1 MLNSFLLEIKKE
13 YQTNMEG
20 RWREYVICVEKS
32 QIWKADLCI
41 KKNFSI
47 DTLKILPPAGGV
59 HSGMPNAPARF
70 SSF

>member
-41 KKNFSI
+41 KINFSI
-47 DTLKILPPAGGV
+47 DTLKILPPHEGLFCHIPG
-59 HSGMPNAPARF
+59 
-70 SSF
+70 

>member
-32 QIWKADLCI
+32 QIWKVLAESKELEPVS
-41 KKNFSI
+41 KR
-47 DTLKILPPAGGV
+47 TA
-59 HSGMPNAPARF
+59 A
-70 SSF
+70 